1 MSSKAII
8 THVNASSVTTSAFA
22 QALTTHTNLQAT
34 DILLLSAI
42 LDKYFIDSYG
52 LSDAAAIAFAKA
64 LPDLFTMDEAA
75 TISVAKTLAD
85 SQPIADTF
93 TRVMSFVRTLAN
105 SASVSD
111 APAIALAKVV
121 PTDSYSL
128 SDSPALVYA
137 KVLTD
142 AFSLDDI
149 VTAKD
154 TAMTKTNVASVS
166 DAPAFAVA
174 KPFGHSISIG
184 DNFVYTVGRS
194 SRLNAGTFNSFTLNS

>member
-42 LDKYFIDSYG
+42 LDKYFIDG

-64 LPDLFTMDEAA
+64 LPDSFTMDEAA

-121 PTDSYSL
+121 PTDS
-128 SDSPALVYA
+128 
-137 KVLTD
+137 
-142 AFSLDDI
+142 
-149 VTAKD
+149 
-154 TAMTKTNVASVS
+154 N
-166 DAPAFAVA
+166 
-174 KPFGHSISIG
+174 
-184 DNFVYTVGRS
+184 
-194 SRLNAGTFNSFTLNS
+194 